1 MSRETGKPAGGADAT
16 LTARGYRM
24 AFGVTVSLAIEAL
37 RGADL
42 PTLAPMIALQLL
54 ALSPRP
60 PGAKMVGMLFGAAAA
75 SSLAAWVIAAVTVSI
90 PGAYPLG
97 MGVLYLWCFALSLN
111 PKTAPLGAMALTMT
125 IVVGSLSAASTV
137 AAAGIALSLLLSILS
152 GGAMVYLAFALFPPP
167 PAPAAAAKAPPPP
180 PPPESGVERL
190 PLAWRAGLATLVM
203 LPVHMWLTSDG
214 VAAMPVL
221 FTCSAMLRQPGI
233 EASMRDSF
241 DRLAGTAAGGAAA
254 VAVNG
259 IASLHGQGVLI
270 LALIA
275 TASLAFAW
283 QVCRGPRFAA
293 VWMPGF
299 ITFVVLYGMT
309 LSPTL
314 GGGDVAALSRL
325 GQVAVGAL
333 YTLCAVSLLAPLGR
347 RLIRRHRDRT
357 RPDPAPRE
365 A

>member
-180 PPPESGVERL
+180 PPPASGVERL

-241 DRLAGTAAGGAAA
+241 DRLAGTAAGGAPNEADAGSAA
-254 VAVNG
+254 APRSESAASAFCRWCTSLRTESRSATVVAPSPAAGKTVNAAAAG
-259 IASLHGQGVLI
+259 G
-270 LALIA
+270 LAVTGAVCIRR
-275 TASLAFAW
+275 TASTTLMPAKAT
-283 QVCRGPRFAA
+283 VHSRGISRPQTA
-293 VWMPGF
+293 VGHLLP
-299 ITFVVLYGMT
+299 VVLWPYSY
-309 LSPTL
+309 L
-314 GGGDVAALSRL
+314 
-325 GQVAVGAL
+325 
-333 YTLCAVSLLAPLGR
+333 
-347 RLIRRHRDRT
+347 
-357 RPDPAPRE
+357 
-365 A
+365 